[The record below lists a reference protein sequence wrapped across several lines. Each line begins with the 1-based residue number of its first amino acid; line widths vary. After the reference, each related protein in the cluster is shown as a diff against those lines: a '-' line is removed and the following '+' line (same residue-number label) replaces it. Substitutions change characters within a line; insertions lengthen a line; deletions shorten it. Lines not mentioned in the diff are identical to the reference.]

1 MNLMETDK
9 NEKKIPADK
18 IKPDKGFGSI
28 LKNKVFSKKSDDFIS
43 LNEFPQQ
50 KIEKE
55 KEKNKFFSKWNKKN
69 GEVQPLSGLEISLMP
84 EESMIIPRLVRSR
97 SLILFAYLFVIFSI
111 FVLVW
116 LYINWHFQKIAF
128 QVIEIE
134 REMQFIQAQ
143 SNSFFKLREEIIDL
157 EEKATRTENILNNH
171 IYWTK
176 FFDLLEKYTIPDV
189 YFGDFKAN
197 TDGKIILNGSGKDLI
212 SIAQQIVVFSQAS
225 DFVKE
230 VSTSGIAKTPIGI
243 KADFNLVLA
252 DNVFKK

>member
-1 MNLMETDK
+1 MNLMEMEK
-9 NEKKIPADK
+9 NEKEPLLNKNK
-18 IKPDKGFGSI
+18 QVKGFGSI
-28 LKNKVFSKKSDDFIS
+28 LKNKVFSKKANDFVA
-43 LNEFPQQ
+43 LDEFPQ
-50 KIEKE
+50 KTVEKE
-55 KEKNKFFSKWNKKN
+55 KKKFFSQRNKKN
-69 GEVQPLSGLEISLMP
+69 EEIQPLSGLEISLMP

-97 SLILFAYLFVIFSI
+97 SLILFAYLFVILSI
-111 FVLVW
+111 FVLIW

-128 QVIEIE
+128 QVVEVE
-134 REMQFIQAQ
+134 REMQFIKAQ
-143 SNSFFKLREEIIDL
+143 SNSFFSLRDEIADL
-157 EEKATRTENILNNH
+157 EQKATRTENILNNH

-176 FFDLLEKYTIPDV
+176 FFDLLEEYTVPDV

-197 TDGKIILNGSGKDLI
+197 TDGRIILNGSGKDLL
-212 SIAQQIVVFSQAS
+212 SIAQQIVVFSQAT